1 MVCWLV
7 VWCVGGLFCG
17 CVVLSAWWLV
27 VFCAAGGLVVL
38 RFVCV
43 CSAGLLLGLL
53 CLSAFFVVC
62 ACVRFCLFVYSSC
75 IRYRCV
81 VASDQ
86 VGFTKYTS
94 PPTPPHHLTS
104 PNSDRAHSCSL
115 AVVSLRRPRPAKRQ
129 LTPFVL
135 DATCEDMALRQ
146 LTSFVLA
153 GGHLSLGHACEA
165 PRELGHACDAPR
177 ELGHACDAP
186 VSG

>member
-1 MVCWLV
+1 MYSLFGLRLGLGVNAKFEWNAHPVESAHSERQSSALRRSCSGLHAVLLSEV
-7 VWCVGGLFCG
+7 VVSVGLFALVASGIFVDGKC
-17 CVVLSAWWLV
+17 CVVV
-27 VFCAAGGLVVL
+27 
-38 RFVCV
+38 
-43 CSAGLLLGLL
+43 
-53 CLSAFFVVC
+53 
-62 ACVRFCLFVYSSC
+62 
-75 IRYRCV
+75 
-81 VASDQ
+81 SDQ

-115 AVVSLRRPRPAKRQ
+115 AVVFLRRPRPAKRQ